1 MQRMMKKRQ
10 LSLGPVLFFPPHLG
24 VFGEIFLGDADE
36 NKHYVARF
44 FTQKE
49 CMPWEFSGDFR
60 LLLRSRSSAFARNG
74 EEKQDFPANRKGQRM
89 VIQKRD
95 GRSFGHRIR
104 ISP

>member
-60 LLLRSRSSAFARNG
+60 FETGIAVLSTKKETESVEAR
-74 EEKQDFPANRKGQRM
+74 QTPT
-89 VIQKRD
+89 
-95 GRSFGHRIR
+95 
-104 ISP
+104 P